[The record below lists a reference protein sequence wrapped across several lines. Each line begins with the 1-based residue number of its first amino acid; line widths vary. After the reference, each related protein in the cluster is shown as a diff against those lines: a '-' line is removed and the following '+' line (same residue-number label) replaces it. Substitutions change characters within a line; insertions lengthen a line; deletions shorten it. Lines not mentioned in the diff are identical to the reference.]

1 MSPAEIDRFFKILS
15 EETDQPITIIL
26 TGAAA
31 GAVMGNVRPSL
42 DIDFA
47 VTLASSSTKPEKG
60 WPAVEEAVQITSR
73 KTGIAVNFS
82 ADLDRWSSITL
93 LDYAHHTKPYQRF
106 GRVTVR
112 ILEPPYWA
120 IGKLARFVQS
130 DLDDLRR
137 VLKIQSPPWPSTV
150 RLWGK
155 ALKSSPPSTSCF
167 QFRQHV
173 EQFLRTHAKEIWG
186 TRCDPARAIQ
196 EFRRAAGVRGVKPG

>member
-1 MSPAEIDRFFKILS
+1 MSPAQIDRFFKILS
-15 EETDQPITIIL
+15 EETDRPITVIL

-31 GAVMGNVRPSL
+31 GALMGNVRPSL

-47 VTLASSSTKPEKG
+47 VTLSSSSAHPEKE
-60 WPAVEEAVQITSR
+60 WPALEEAVQRTSQ

-82 ADLDRWSSITL
+82 ADLDRWSSIAL

-106 GRVTVR
+106 GRVVVR

-120 IGKLARFVQS
+120 IGKLSRFVQS

-137 VLKIQSPPWPSTV
+137 VLKAQSPPWRSTV
-150 RLWGK
+150 ALWGK

-173 EQFLRTHAKEIWG
+173 EQFLRSYAQEVWG
-186 TRCDPARAIQ
+186 AECDPAQAIQ
-196 EFRRAAGVRGVKPG
+196 EFHRAAGVRAKPG